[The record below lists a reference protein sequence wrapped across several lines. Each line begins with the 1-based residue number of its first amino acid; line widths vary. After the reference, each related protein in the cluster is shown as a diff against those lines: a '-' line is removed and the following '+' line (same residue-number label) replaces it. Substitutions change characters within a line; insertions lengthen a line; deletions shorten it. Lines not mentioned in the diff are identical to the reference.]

1 MVRTLR
7 ILTWAIISAITSQV
21 LAVETTVIAD
31 HGGLEIKTI
40 LEEVPQ
46 EEEALAIQEEI
57 SQTDPTQIWQNGLL
71 SETLYPVISNN
82 LEIGPVG
89 EDEATDIPGYLLTFP
104 FFIVGFDQVSLSW
117 IETNLELLKE
127 KNAVGLVVNVE
138 NPSQMQEMMQLTG
151 NQVPLYPTPGDDI
164 ALALNLRHYPVYI
177 DHSGVAR

>member
-1 MVRTLR
+1 MARTIK
-7 ILTWAIISAITSQV
+7 ILSWAMISAITSPI

-31 HGGLEIKTI
+31 HGGLAIKTI

-46 EEEALAIQEEI
+46 EGEPLAIQEET
-57 SQTDPTQIWQNGLL
+57 SQTNPTQIWENGLL
-71 SETLYPVISNN
+71 SETLYPVISKN

-89 EDEATDIPGYLLTFP
+89 DDEATDIPGYLLTFP
-104 FFIVGFDQVSLSW
+104 FFIIGFDQISASW

-138 NPSQMQEMMQLTG
+138 NPSQMQKLMQLTG
-151 NQVPLYPTPGDDI
+151 NQVPLYPTPGDDL

>member
-1 MVRTLR
+1 MVRTIK
-7 ILTWAIISAITSQV
+7 ILSWAMISAITTQA

-31 HGGLEIKTI
+31 HGGLAIKTI
-40 LEEVPQ
+40 LEEVPL
-46 EEEALAIQEEI
+46 EEEPLAIQEET
-57 SQTDPTQIWQNGLL
+57 SQTNPTQIWQNGLL

-89 EDEATDIPGYLLTFP
+89 DDEATDIPGYLLTFP
-104 FFIVGFDQVSLSW
+104 FFIIGFDQISASW
-117 IETNLELLKE
+117 IEANLELLKE

-138 NPSQMQEMMQLTG
+138 NPSQMRKLMQLTG
-151 NQVPLYPTPGDDI
+151 NQVPLYPTPGDDL